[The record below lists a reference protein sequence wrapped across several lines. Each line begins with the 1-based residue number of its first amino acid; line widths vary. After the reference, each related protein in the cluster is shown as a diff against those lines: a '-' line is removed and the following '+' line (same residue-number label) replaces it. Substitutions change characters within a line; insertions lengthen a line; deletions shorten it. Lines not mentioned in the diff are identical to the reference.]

1 MKLAVIKTEAQM
13 EQSLPAGPAAQCQF
27 PCQGHKQVC
36 EGGNG
41 AVYYIREG
49 EVSKLAW
56 DETKL

>member
-1 MKLAVIKTEAQM
+1 M

-36 EGGNG
+36 EGENG
-41 AVYYIREG
+41 AVYYVREG